1 MRFRSLILRLALSV
15 AASGLILFVLARLV
29 GGAGGPD
36 AHPRLLE
43 VLRHA
48 APHLIALYALCAVGQ
63 GLVRAWRYRVL
74 LAAGGAADALPGFGH
89 LYLVTQARNML
100 VDLLPAR
107 LGEFGYV
114 AMLNRGYHIG
124 AGNCFASMGI
134 SFLFDL
140 IALLLILGTMLLNAL
155 LRAAGHGSVT
165 GLFCLLAVVSAL
177 GFLFVFRGLRLI
189 ARLAHQVLPAGRSR
203 AMDALTR
210 FLTRLADAVD
220 AVRRARVLG
229 RVLTLSLLVRGI
241 KYTGLIC
248 AFRAVAGPGFP
259 ALATLPVGALLSA
272 LIGAEAAAS
281 LPVPAFMSFGTYEA
295 GGMLILTLFGATAAA
310 SRLVMLGVHIWTQVV
325 DYTLGG
331 AALCGFTF
339 LVRGGTGH
347 DKEQR
352 GP

>member
-1 MRFRSLILRLALSV
+1 MQRRTTILRLALSIAV
-15 AASGLILFVLARLV
+15 SGLILFILTRLV
-29 GGAGGPD
+29 SDAGD
-36 AHPRLLE
+36 TETHPRLLE

-48 APHLIALYALCAVGQ
+48 APRLIALYALCAVGQ

-74 LAAGGAADALPGFGH
+74 LAAGGARTLPGFGH
-89 LYLVTQARNML
+89 LYLVTQTRNML
-100 VDLLPAR
+100 VDLLPGR
-107 LGEFGYV
+107 LGELGYV
-114 AMLNRGYHIG
+114 AMLNRGYRIE

-140 IALLLILGTMLLNAL
+140 LALLVILGAILLNAL
-155 LRAAGHGSVT
+155 LRTAGHGTVT
-165 GLFCLLAVVSAL
+165 GVFCALAVVSLL
-177 GFLFVFRGLRLI
+177 GFVFVFRGLRFA
-189 ARLAHQVLPAGRSR
+189 ARLAFQLLPAGRSR
-203 AMDALTR
+203 AVDALTG

-248 AFRAVAGPGFP
+248 AFHAVAARGVPSLANLP
-259 ALATLPVGALLSA
+259 AGALLGA

-310 SRLVMLGVHIWTQVV
+310 SRLVMLGLHIWTQMI
-325 DYTLGG
+325 DYALGG
-331 AALCGFTF
+331 LALCAFTF
-339 LVRGGTGH
+339 LVRGGAASKNGH
-347 DKEQR
+347 DT
-352 GP
+352 P